1 MLKLGF
7 LSITGCSFW
16 NIFFPPRGGLGP
28 KGCVG
33 RTLMNLTITKLQ
45 FTICDGKYCMGDD
58 WCNNHVIKKDYN
70 FHFYQSFVTNILDK
84 IFSSMIRARAETC
97 QMLNFNFV
105 YVQI

>member
-33 RTLMNLTITKLQ
+33 RTLMQGSTNQQDYYTKKNRL
-45 FTICDGKYCMGDD
+45 KS
-58 WCNNHVIKKDYN
+58 N
-70 FHFYQSFVTNILDK
+70 SFDVRQNVLFADTSKFGLV
-84 IFSSMIRARAETC
+84 
-97 QMLNFNFV
+97 L
-105 YVQI
+105 